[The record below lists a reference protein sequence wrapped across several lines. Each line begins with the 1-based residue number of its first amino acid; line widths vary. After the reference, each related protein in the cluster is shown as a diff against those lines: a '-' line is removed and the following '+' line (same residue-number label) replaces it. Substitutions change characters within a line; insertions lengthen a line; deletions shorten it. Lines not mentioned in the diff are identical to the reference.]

1 MAKLRAIF
9 QAGLGAWACLMRRI
23 SAPVRVVVSVSV
35 TDRVATSSPVAAGM
49 ARAPVAAGVARA
61 PLAAGV
67 ARAAVAAWAA
77 GVARMSP
84 AEAAARTMAM
94 RDRGLSFHAADRVS

>member
-9 QAGLGAWACLMRRI
+9 QAGLGAWASLMRRI

-35 TDRVATSSPVAAGM
+35 TDRVATSSPV
-49 ARAPVAAGVARA
+49 
-61 PLAAGV
+61 AAGV

>member
-35 TDRVATSSPVAAGM
+35 TDRVATSSPVAAGV
-49 ARAPVAAGVARA
+49 ARAPV
-61 PLAAGV
+61 AAGV